1 MDRTNQSIVSAMT
14 FVIVGLLS
22 VGMALTVMK
31 DSDVK
36 FAFVMFGGVMLVSG
50 VFQLAILHKNGG
62 KK

>member
-1 MDRTNQSIVSAMT
+1 MDRTNQSIVSATT